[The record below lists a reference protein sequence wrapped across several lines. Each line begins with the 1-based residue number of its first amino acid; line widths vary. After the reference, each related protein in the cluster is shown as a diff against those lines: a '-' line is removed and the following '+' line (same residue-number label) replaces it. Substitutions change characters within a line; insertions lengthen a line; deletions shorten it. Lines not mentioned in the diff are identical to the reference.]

1 MNAKA
6 FHVVLAFIGIV
17 GFLTVPII
25 ATIIYARRKKYKAW
39 SFNDRLQYTTIGL
52 ASAAVTGIGLL
63 IILLLW

>member
-6 FHVVLAFIGIV
+6 FHVVLAFISIV
-17 GFLTVPII
+17 GFLTIPII
-25 ATIIYARRKKYKAW
+25 ATMIYGHRRKFKAW

-52 ASAAVTGIGLL
+52 AAVAVSGIGLL